1 MTILAATA
9 VTAAYGPRL
18 VLHECSFA
26 LASGEVVAIVGPNGA
41 GKSTLLRVL
50 AGLLRPTAGR
60 VLLDGED
67 LAALS
72 RSEVARRIAVV
83 PQIFDT
89 LFPFTVREVVA
100 LGRTARLGAFGRASP
115 DDVAAVDRAIGELEL
130 EALAGRRIDRLSGG
144 ERQRAVLAMALA
156 QETAVLLLDEPTVH
170 LDPGHQLATLE
181 LLRELG
187 QRRQLAVCAVLHD
200 LNLASTFASRIVAL
214 ADGRIVRDGTPLDV
228 LDAELVRTVFGDGL
242 EVVARD
248 GHPAPYPVE
257 VAERL
262 IKMFS
267 FAGDTVLDP
276 FAGTGSTSSSS
287 LGPDCAASSAAG
299 LAASSGTAAVEP
311 SASAATLGSDAEVS
325 SAVCA
330 STS

>member
-72 RSEVARRIAVV
+72 RSKVARRIAVV

-100 LGRTARLGAFGRASP
+100 LGRTARLGAFGRGSAI
-115 DDVAAVDRAIGELEL
+115 DMAAVDRAIGELEL
-130 EALAGRRIDRLSGG
+130 EALAARRIDRLSGG

-248 GHPAPYPVE
+248 GHPGVLPRVPQAVR
-257 VAERL
+257 RL
-262 IKMFS
+262 
-267 FAGDTVLDP
+267 
-276 FAGTGSTSSSS
+276 
-287 LGPDCAASSAAG
+287 
-299 LAASSGTAAVEP
+299 
-311 SASAATLGSDAEVS
+311 
-325 SAVCA
+325 
-330 STS
+330 